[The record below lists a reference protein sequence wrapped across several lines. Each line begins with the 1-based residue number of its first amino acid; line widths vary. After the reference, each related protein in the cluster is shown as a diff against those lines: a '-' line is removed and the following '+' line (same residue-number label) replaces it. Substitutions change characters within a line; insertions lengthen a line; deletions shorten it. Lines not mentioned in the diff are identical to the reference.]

1 MRNPDNGDSKTYDQN
16 ILGTA
21 LSWTPDNWTF
31 SAGGGWYQNFL
42 TTKKCLLTTTLRVTR
57 GVLNT
62 SQGTNSRSVSMR

>member
-42 TTKKCLLTTTLRVTR
+42 TTKKVSVNDYFAGD

-62 SQGTNSRSVSMR
+62 SRVQIPNRSVCG